1 MSSRH
6 RRFQAQK
13 KLVFKNGFQSAVVFK
28 KPTRSRSAPASCY
41 LFFCGRRKGILECHT
56 SYSLQRMPCE
66 ECYRTSIICFLKFP
80 CGQAKRISKRYL
92 WMRFFLIK
100 NGEKE
105 SSFSKIS
112 GTYGQDLKHEMLDSI
127 LQA

>member
-1 MSSRH
+1 MLSYIH
-6 RRFQAQK
+6 
-13 KLVFKNGFQSAVVFK
+13 
-28 KPTRSRSAPASCY
+28 Y
-41 LFFCGRRKGILECHT
+41 LFFTISVWT
-56 SYSLQRMPCE
+56 
-66 ECYRTSIICFLKFP
+66 
-80 CGQAKRISKRYL
+80 GQKDFKAL
-92 WMRFFLIK
+92 LVDAFFLIK